1 MLPSAGPC
9 DQKTVSN
16 SEKGRALPRTK
27 LDSIRSIT
35 RLGAVKAT
43 EEVWK
48 RTFLERLYNP
58 AYGQKS
64 VNTLAIEAYAAVQ
77 QALIGLALEE
87 RIEVTK
93 DGRIRIKPER

>member
-1 MLPSAGPC
+1 MTL
-9 DQKTVSN
+9 QQEVKEQVV
-16 SEKGRALPRTK
+16 RQ
-27 LDSIRSIT
+27 LDDGQWHT
-35 RLGAVKAT
+35 TNK
-43 EEVWK
+43 VWK
-48 RTFLERLYNP
+48 RTFLELLYNP

-77 QALIGLALEE
+77 QALISLALEE